1 MTLFG
6 HKIKSDNSFKG
17 ATYMALLVS
26 ILTVVDGMG
35 INISLIEK
43 LPFYDLGFNWI
54 VPAIIGALLGNFIP
68 QKKEPECDL
77 LDSAQ

>member
-1 MTLFG
+1 MTLLG
-6 HKIKSDNSFKG
+6 HEIKNDNSFKG

-26 ILTVVDGMG
+26 ILIIVDRMR
-35 INISLIEK
+35 INILLIEK
-43 LPFYDLGFNWI
+43 LQFYNLGFNWI

-68 QKKEPECDL
+68 QKKESEYDI